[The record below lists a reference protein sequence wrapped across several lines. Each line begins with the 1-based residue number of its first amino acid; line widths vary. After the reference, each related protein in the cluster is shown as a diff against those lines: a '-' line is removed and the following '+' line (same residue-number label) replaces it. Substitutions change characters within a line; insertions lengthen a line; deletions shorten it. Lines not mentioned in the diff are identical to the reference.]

1 MPYFNYDRGMTAF
14 RTDLPKY
21 QVNEYGV
28 ITEEPGDLTAHSWD
42 NFVSFYVGCSFGFE
56 EKLIQAGIP

>member
-1 MPYFNYDRGMTAF
+1 MTAF